1 MKKLALG
8 VTLALGM
15 IAVAGQPQGVT
26 IIMGSSGGGYYGTTY
41 YFSPETVTIPVG
53 TTVTWVNRTSVT
65 HTVTSRTGAFDSRD
79 VLPGQQFT
87 YTFTQAGAYDY
98 YCRYHGGMT
107 GRVIV
112 EQTQK
117 ELKLFTAKLDGK
129 QEVPAPPKPNE
140 KALGVGAFVLSSD
153 GKELGFALTYSD
165 LSGPAVAIHFHNG
178 EVGKAGPVV
187 QTICGPQN
195 QNPLLG
201 ACPAGTAGTVAGVW
215 KIPADQA
222 DALLKGNLYV
232 NVHTPDN
239 PGGEIRGQI
248 KESK

>member
-1 MKKLALG
+1 MRKLALCVILALG
-8 VTLALGM
+8 VLG
-15 IAVAGQPQGVT
+15 VAGQPQGVT

-79 VLPGQQFT
+79 VQPGGEFK
-87 YTFTQAGAYDY
+87 YTFTQAGTYDY

-107 GRVIV
+107 GRIIV
-112 EQTQK
+112 EQAQK
-117 ELKLFTAKLDGK
+117 ELKTFAAKLEGK
-129 QEVPAPPKPNE
+129 QEVPAPPKPNG
-140 KALGVGAFVLSSD
+140 KAVGTAALVLSSD
-153 GKELGFALTYSD
+153 GKKLGFALTYAD
-165 LSGPAVAIHFHNG
+165 LSGPATAIHFHNG

-201 ACPAGTAGTVAGVW
+201 ACPGETAGTLAGVW
-215 KIPADQA
+215 EIPQEQR

>member
-1 MKKLALG
+1 MRKLALY
-8 VTLALGM
+8 VILALGM
-15 IAVAGQPQGVT
+15 LSVAGEPQGVT

-41 YFSPETVTIPVG
+41 YFSPATVTIPVG
-53 TTVTWVNRTSVT
+53 TTVTWVNRTSVI
-65 HTVTSRTGAFDSRD
+65 HTVTSRTGAFDSGD
-79 VLPGQQFT
+79 VPPGREFK
-87 YTFTQAGAYDY
+87 YTFTQAGTYDY
-98 YCRYHGGMT
+98 YCRYHAAMS
-107 GRVIV
+107 GRIVV
-112 EQTQK
+112 EQAQK
-117 ELKLFTAKLDGK
+117 ELKLFTAQLEGA
-129 QEVPAPPKPNE
+129 QEVPAPPKPNP
-140 KALGVGAFVLSSD
+140 KAIGAGAFVLSSD
-153 GKELGFALTYSD
+153 SKELGFALTYSD

-215 KIPADQA
+215 KIPAEQA

-232 NVHTPDN
+232 NVHTADN